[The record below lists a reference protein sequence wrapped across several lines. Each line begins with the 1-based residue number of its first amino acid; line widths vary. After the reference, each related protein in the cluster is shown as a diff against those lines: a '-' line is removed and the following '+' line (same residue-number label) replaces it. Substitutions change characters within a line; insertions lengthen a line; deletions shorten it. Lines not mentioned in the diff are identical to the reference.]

1 MLSSYNWNI
10 AIGLRGV
17 RLETTNDHHLRL
29 SKDAARGIAL
39 AARKNKLLWDW
50 PYLQALAKM
59 TTLVVQ
65 CLPQSIGTTGWTTR
79 IDRRV
84 RHRLP

>member
-50 PYLQALAKM
+50 PYRN
-59 TTLVVQ
+59 
-65 CLPQSIGTTGWTTR
+65 PSE
-79 IDRRV
+79 RRDGQHVYIAESATVFPEAAEKVNIV
-84 RHRLP
+84 R